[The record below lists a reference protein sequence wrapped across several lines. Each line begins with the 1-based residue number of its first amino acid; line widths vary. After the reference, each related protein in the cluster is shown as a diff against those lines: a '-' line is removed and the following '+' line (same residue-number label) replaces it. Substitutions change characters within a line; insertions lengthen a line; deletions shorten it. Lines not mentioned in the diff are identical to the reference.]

1 MKRVTWPRAASR
13 PSDQNVLR
21 LGLLMLAKPMA
32 AMAAKKPSLSKS
44 RRVDMENGLSLWG
57 EEEKSGAKAETDQ
70 SMRMLSINK
79 ASTNPIERLTVII
92 MACTKRLKAQ
102 M

>member
-1 MKRVTWPRAASR
+1 MDYRC
-13 PSDQNVLR
+13 
-21 LGLLMLAKPMA
+21 G
-32 AMAAKKPSLSKS
+32 
-44 RRVDMENGLSLWG
+44 G
-57 EEEKSGAKAETDQ
+57 EGEKSGAKAETGQ

-79 ASTNPIERLTVII
+79 ANTNPIERLTVII